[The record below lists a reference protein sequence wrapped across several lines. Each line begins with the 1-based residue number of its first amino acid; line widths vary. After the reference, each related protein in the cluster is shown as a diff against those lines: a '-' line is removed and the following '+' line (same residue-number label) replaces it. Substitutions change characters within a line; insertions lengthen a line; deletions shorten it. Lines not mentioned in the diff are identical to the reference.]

1 MLTETTT
8 NGVAVME
15 SVNAEQAVRATE
27 AMAELSKLVAD
38 FFKVTPSE
46 QFILT
51 KDHPEVTVD

>member
-1 MLTETTT
+1 
-8 NGVAVME
+8 ME